1 MKPCFPGSS
10 QILALP
16 MGNDVPIPHFALL
29 VYTAFTLP
37 TKVSPSQPMSF
48 FALFCPSDSLPHTTA
63 GEQSSSFLLVT
74 PPLVLQLQN

>member
-16 MGNDVPIPHFALL
+16 MGSDVPIPHFALL

-48 FALFCPSDSLPHTTA
+48 LSFALLILSPTPLQGNKAAAFCW
-63 GEQSSSFLLVT
+63 
-74 PPLVLQLQN
+74 